1 MKNDKNKEIG
11 GFFDDLVIFEM
22 FALVILRLSERRW
35 RYRQSEVEL
44 SK

>member
-22 FALVILRLSERRW
+22 FALVIIRLPERRW